1 MLTVAGVQVPVMP
14 SLDAGGRTGATA
26 PAQSDVFS
34 VKVGVMLEPTVTV
47 SLVVEAHWPAVGVK
61 V

>member
-1 MLTVAGVQVPVMP
+1 MLTVAGLQVPVMP
-14 SLDAGGRTGATA
+14 SFEARGRTGAIA
-26 PAQSDVFS
+26 PAQSEVFR

-47 SLVVEAHWPAVGVK
+47 SLMAGEHRPAVGVK